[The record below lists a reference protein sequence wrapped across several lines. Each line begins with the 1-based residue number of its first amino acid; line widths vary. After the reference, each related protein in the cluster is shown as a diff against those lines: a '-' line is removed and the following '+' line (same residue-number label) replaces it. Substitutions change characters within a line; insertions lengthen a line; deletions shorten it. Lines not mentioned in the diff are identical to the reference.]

1 MADAALEG
9 VRLLWRETA
18 TQLEFR
24 GFARLLLAHGRSN
37 TRPRPVR
44 KQDRPEIKPLSA
56 AGRESLRRWIDR
68 RASTGLGP
76 SPPLVVDG
84 GGDEPLQLLLL
95 TVSGWINRHQQ
106 CVIEYLQVE
115 NRALR
120 EQLGPKR
127 IRWTDAQRR
136 MLAEKARA
144 VGRAALA
151 QLGPVVTPD
160 TLLRWYRKL
169 VAAKYDGSKK
179 RGSGRPPTKQSIADL
194 TASMAQSNPG
204 WGYTRI
210 RGTLH
215 NLGHDVARNTVKR
228 ILLERGLE
236 PAPERGRHTSWA
248 TFLRT
253 HLGSIAGADFF
264 TVEVLRPF
272 GLVRYFVFFV
282 IDIGPR
288 RVQIAG
294 ISKQPSGAW
303 MTQIARNLT
312 EYFDGFLRGKR
323 YLILDRGPLYTRVFR
338 STLAASG
345 VKVVRLPSRSPN
357 LNAFSERFVLS
368 VKSECLD
375 RVIPLGERHLRHLL
389 AE

>member
-1 MADAALEG
+1 MAVGKELARPLPMSLIAAAMNLY
-9 VRLLWRETA
+9 
-18 TQLEFR
+18 F
-24 GFARLLLAHGRSN
+24 
-37 TRPRPVR
+37 
-44 KQDRPEIKPLSA
+44 
-56 AGRESLRRWIDR
+56 
-68 RASTGLGP
+68 
-76 SPPLVVDG
+76 
-84 GGDEPLQLLLL
+84 QLLLL
-95 TVSGWINRHQQ
+95 TVSGWVNRHQQ
-106 CVIEYLQVE
+106 SVIEYLRAE
-115 NRALR
+115 NHALR
-120 EQLGPKR
+120 EQLGSKR
-127 IRWTDAQRR
+127 IRWTNAQRR
-136 MLAEKARA
+136 LLAEKARA
-144 VGRAALA
+144 VGRAALTE
-151 QLGPVVTPD
+151 LGPVVTPD
-160 TLLRWYRKL
+160 TLLRWYRRL
-169 VAAKYDGSKK
+169 VAAKYDGSKHRK
-179 RGSGRPPTKQSIADL
+179 PGRPRTKTIIANL
-194 TASMAQSNPG
+194 VVSMARDNPK
-204 WGYTRI
+204 WGYTRL
-210 RGTLH
+210 RGALH

-236 PAPERGRHTSWA
+236 PAPERGWHTSWA

-323 YLILDRGPLYTRVFR
+323 YLILDRDPLYTRVFR

-389 AE
+389 AEYVAHYHTERNHQSLGNELIEPIPANTNAGGGVVRRRARLGGLLSYYYREAA